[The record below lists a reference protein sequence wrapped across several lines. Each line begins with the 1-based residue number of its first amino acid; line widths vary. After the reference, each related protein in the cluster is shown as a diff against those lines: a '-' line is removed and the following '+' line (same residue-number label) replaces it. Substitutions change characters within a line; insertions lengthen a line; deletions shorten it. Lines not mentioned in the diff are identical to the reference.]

1 MRGAAIIMA
10 MLLAAL
16 AATVAATLLWQQQRW
31 LSAHEHRR
39 DQVQA
44 QALAIAGIQ
53 WARQIIHDNAPAGAP
68 VYLGQPWALRLPAIP
83 IENGSIAGYIV
94 DAQGRINVNN
104 LADGNVGPSSRAA
117 LAQLFA
123 TLGLPQTLLNAVTDW
138 VDADNTVS
146 EPGGAEDAWYLAQST
161 PGLAANAP
169 VRRVDELLA
178 VRGADAASLAR
189 LRPFVSAIDAPAAV
203 NVNTAPVE
211 VLAALVPGLDRAGA
225 LALADKRAQT
235 PFVSVFDFRAR
246 LGRPDLVFDD
256 TMVDVKSTWFEVS
269 IEARQGETLARARA
283 LLKGAA
289 SGSDWPSVVWQ
300 TVE

>member
-1 MRGAAIIMA
+1 M
-10 MLLAAL
+10 
-16 AATVAATLLWQQQRW
+16 
-31 LSAHEHRR
+31 
-39 DQVQA
+39 
-44 QALAIAGIQ
+44 
-53 WARQIIHDNAPAGAP
+53 
-68 VYLGQPWALRLPAIP
+68 RLPAIP

-117 LAQLFA
+117 LAQLFT
-123 TLGLPQTLLNAVTDW
+123 TLGVPQTLLNAVTDW
-138 VDADNTVS
+138 VDADNTDS
-146 EPGGAEDAWYLAQST
+146 EPGGAEDAWYLAQAT
-161 PGLAANAP
+161 PALAANAP
-169 VRRVDELLA
+169 VGRVDELLA

-211 VLAALVPGLDRAGA
+211 VLAAIVPGLDRAGA

-246 LGRPDLVFDD
+246 LGRPDLLFNEAL
-256 TMVDVKSTWFEVS
+256 VDVKSTWFEVS

-283 LLKGAA
+283 LLKRAA